1 MAPAPLAL
9 DEKLAELARALEKEL
24 VMGWSYL
31 PSLGWRGRMY
41 GGMFWVL
48 NQDDDSGWRGGCW
61 RHINRRGHLF
71 ETDLEYISLSL
82 QDGGRNETH

>member
-48 NQDDDSGWRGGCW
+48 NQDDDSG
-61 RHINRRGHLF
+61 
-71 ETDLEYISLSL
+71 
-82 QDGGRNETH
+82 